1 MKTQTTYPIVDLHC
15 DTITCRVAHSKGQ
28 DRLKASGGHLDIPRL
43 QTGGA
48 LLQCFAI
55 FAPAQPVG
63 ELSSVGGTPEAVY
76 QESHAWFTR
85 ELEENRESMGPVRCM
100 EDVARNQAQGKIS
113 AMLTLEDGAVIREVS
128 QVDQLYAQGVRMVAL
143 TWNFPNG
150 LGHPNSTDPTEMGQ
164 GLTPLG
170 RAVVERMEE
179 VGMVV
184 DVSHLSDG
192 GFWDV
197 AAQCKR
203 PFVASH
209 SNARALTDHP
219 RNLTDSMLKALADHG
234 GVVGLNFYNLFLG
247 EAGDTTCE
255 AILRHAQHIRKV
267 AGVEALALG
276 SDFDGIS
283 CGLEFKD
290 YAGYPRLLRAL
301 ERCFTPREL
310 DRITH
315 ENALRVFA
323 ACMKG

>member
-1 MKTQTTYPIVDLHC
+1 MSVQANYPIVDLHC

-85 ELEENRESMGPVRCM
+85 ELEENRESMGQVRCM

-128 QVDQLYAQGVRMVAL
+128 QVDQLYAQGIRMVAL

-170 RAVVERMEE
+170 RAVVSGWRKWAWWWMCPTCPTE
-179 VGMVV
+179 G
-184 DVSHLSDG
+184 SG
-192 GFWDV
+192 TW
-197 AAQCKR
+197 R
-203 PFVASH
+203 PSASVPLWPPT
-209 SNARALTDHP
+209 AMP
-219 RNLTDSMLKALADHG
+219 G
-234 GVVGLNFYNLFLG
+234 
-247 EAGDTTCE
+247 
-255 AILRHAQHIRKV
+255 
-267 AGVEALALG
+267 
-276 SDFDGIS
+276 
-283 CGLEFKD
+283 
-290 YAGYPRLLRAL
+290 P
-301 ERCFTPREL
+301 
-310 DRITH
+310 
-315 ENALRVFA
+315 
-323 ACMKG
+323 

>member
-1 MKTQTTYPIVDLHC
+1 MNVQANYPIVDLHC
-15 DTITCRVAHSKGQ
+15 DTITCRVAHSQGR

-43 QTGGA
+43 RAGGA
-48 LLQCFAI
+48 MLQCFAI

-63 ELSSVGGTPEAVY
+63 ELAGVGRAPEAVY
-76 QESHAWFTR
+76 QESHGWFTR
-85 ELEENRESMGPVRCM
+85 ELEENRESMGQVRCM
-100 EDVARNQAQGKIS
+100 EDVARNQAQGKIG

-150 LGHPNSTDPTEMGQ
+150 LGHPNSPDPAKMGL
-164 GLTPLG
+164 GLTELG
-170 RAVVERMEE
+170 RAVVARMEE
-179 VGMVV
+179 LGMVV

-197 AAQCKR
+197 AAGCKH

-209 SNARALTDHP
+209 SNARAVTDHP
-219 RNLTDSMLKALADHG
+219 RNLTDSMLKALADRG
-234 GVVGLNFYNLFLG
+234 GVVGLNFCNLFLG
-247 EAGDTTCE
+247 ETGDSTCE
-255 AILRHAQHIRKV
+255 AILRHALHIRKV

-283 CGLEFKD
+283 CGLEFGD

-301 ERCFTPREL
+301 EGHFTPREL
-310 DRITH
+310 DGITH

>member
-15 DTITCRVAHSKGQ
+15 DTITCRVAHSQGQ

-43 QTGGA
+43 QAGGA

-63 ELSSVGGTPEAVY
+63 ELARVGRDPEAVY
-76 QESHAWFTR
+76 QESHGWFTR
-85 ELEENRESMGPVRCM
+85 ELEENRECMGQVRCM
-100 EDVARNQAQGKIS
+100 EDVARNQAQGKIG

-143 TWNFPNG
+143 TWNFSNS
-150 LGHPNSTDPTEMGQ
+150 LGHPNSTDPAKMEL
-164 GLTPLG
+164 GLTALG
-170 RAVVERMEE
+170 RDVVARMEE
-179 VGMVV
+179 LGMVV

-197 AAQCKR
+197 AAQCR
-203 PFVASH
+203 QPFVASH
-209 SNARALTDHP
+209 SNARAMTDHP
-219 RNLTDSMLKALADHG
+219 RNLTDPMLKALADRG
-234 GVVGLNFYNLFLG
+234 GVTGLNFYNLFLG

-255 AILRHAQHIRKV
+255 AILRHALHIRKV
-267 AGVEALALG
+267 AGIEALALG
-276 SDFDGIS
+276 SDFDGIG
-283 CGLEFKD
+283 CGLEFED

-301 ERCFTPREL
+301 EAHFTPREL

>member
-1 MKTQTTYPIVDLHC
+1 MELFDAHC
-15 DTITCRVAHSKGQ
+15 DTLSRCARTGEGLRENT
-28 DRLKASGGHLDIPRL
+28 GHLDLRRTAAFRPYAQVFALFADRDEEEPEAALLAQMALFRREMERNRDVIVPCR
-43 QTGGA
+43 TGGEVRAAGLAGKAAA
-48 LLQCFAI
+48 LLSAEG
-55 FAPAQPVG
+55 G
-63 ELSSVGGTPEAVY
+63 ELLGCDPERLPWA
-76 QESHAWFTR
+76 R
-85 ELEENRESMGPVRCM
+85 E
-100 EDVARNQAQGKIS
+100 
-113 AMLTLEDGAVIREVS
+113 
-128 QVDQLYAQGVRMVAL
+128 QGVAAVNL
-143 TWNFPNG
+143 TWNHANALSGSHCDRPELG
-150 LGHPNSTDPTEMGQ
+150 LS
-164 GLTPLG
+164 PLG
-170 RAVVERMEE
+170 VRFVRRLEE
-179 VGMVV
+179 LGMLP

-219 RNLTDSMLKALADHG
+219 RNLMDSMLKALADHG

>member
-1 MKTQTTYPIVDLHC
+1 MSVQANYPIVDLHC

-85 ELEENRESMGPVRCM
+85 ELEENRESMGQVRGM
-100 EDVARNQAQGKIS
+100 EDVARNQA
-113 AMLTLEDGAVIREVS
+113 
-128 QVDQLYAQGVRMVAL
+128 QLYAQGVRMVAL
-143 TWNFPNG
+143 TWNFSNS

-255 AILRHAQHIRKV
+255 AILRHALHIRKV

-276 SDFDGIS
+276 SDFDGIG